1 MLEKVEEVVL
11 GLTRLLDSRVFVALG
26 RGLWDFTA
34 KDVYDYVESLQ
45 EDRHNK
51 AKPCC
56 PLRPGRCPEPAFPVI
71 TRLVLSR
78 LIATL
83 SNPCSTIDCD
93 ETDSYARTD
102 SSALRALGLLSLLV
116 PALAKIAA
124 SSRRAAHCFEQDASC
139 H

>member
-51 AKPCC
+51 ARLFA
-56 PLRPGRCPEPAFPVI
+56 PLQAGRFPGPAPSQHKTSAAIVSRPYRRI
-71 TRLVLSR
+71 
-78 LIATL
+78 
-83 SNPCSTIDCD
+83 
-93 ETDSYARTD
+93 SYTMADAHALTEW
-102 SSALRALGLLSLLV
+102 SALKNYRMM
-116 PALAKIAA
+116 LAC
-124 SSRRAAHCFEQDASC
+124 HWSC
-139 H
+139 RCNCQQPR

>member
-51 AKPCC
+51 ARPCC
-56 PLRPGRCPEPAFPVI
+56 PHKLGQCPEPASPVI
-71 TRLVLSR
+71 TRPWLPQPFAAVSSLCYK
-78 LIATL
+78 IVW
-83 SNPCSTIDCD
+83 D
-93 ETDSYARTD
+93 ETNSH
-102 SSALRALGLLSLLV
+102 ALCGL
-116 PALAKIAA
+116 PAVKGLTMVLTGPPWSCQWFP
-124 SSRRAAHCFEQDASC
+124 SSRGMAQHM
-139 H
+139 

>member
-51 AKPCC
+51 AWPCC
-56 PLRPGRCPEPAFPVI
+56 ALRPGRCPAPAPPVT
-71 TRLVLSR
+71 TRLALPW
-78 LIATL
+78 LIATV
-83 SNPCSTIDCD
+83 SNPRSTIDCD
-93 ETDSYARTD
+93 ETDSYAHTD
-102 SSALRALGLLSLLV
+102 SFAMRALGSLLSG
-116 PALAKIAA
+116 P
-124 SSRRAAHCFEQDASC
+124 CSC
-139 H
+139 QYCCQQPTCGSLF

>member
-51 AKPCC
+51 
-56 PLRPGRCPEPAFPVI
+56 V
-71 TRLVLSR
+71 RL
-78 LIATL
+78 T
-83 SNPCSTIDCD
+83 P
-93 ETDSYARTD
+93 
-102 SSALRALGLLSLLV
+102 SS
-116 PALAKIAA
+116 
-124 SSRRAAHCFEQDASC
+124 
-139 H
+139 